1 MLYGT
6 NRRAAA
12 RAKVPMQVIRGFS
25 PTEPY
30 KLSSLAPVKD
40 GEEIYSGMLIVKDAG
55 EFRSTDA
62 ADSDALV
69 SFFLALHDYDS
80 HDVQAAG
87 GLVGLDCSDDYEVQT
102 GYYTAGSY
110 LVDDPLAAG
119 ADGKVA
125 PAAANDVIIGYVTK
139 AGTAANGSGTG
150 LAYVGKT
157 WSTATQADATV
168 LQFKTAQNG
177 QLAA

>member
-25 PTEPY
+25 PTEPH

-55 EFRSTDA
+55 EFRPTAATD
-62 ADSDALV
+62 DDALV

-102 GYYTAGSY
+102 GYYAAGTY
-110 LVDDPLAAG
+110 TVDLPLCAG
-119 ADGKVA
+119 ADGVVTEADTAGQVIMGYITKV
-125 PAAANDVIIGYVTK
+125 
-139 AGTAANGSGTG
+139 GTG
-150 LAYVGKT
+150 DGALPYVGKT
-157 WSTATQADATV
+157 WSTATEAGAKV
-168 LQFKTAQNG
+168 IQFKTAQNG
-177 QLAA
+177 QVFAA